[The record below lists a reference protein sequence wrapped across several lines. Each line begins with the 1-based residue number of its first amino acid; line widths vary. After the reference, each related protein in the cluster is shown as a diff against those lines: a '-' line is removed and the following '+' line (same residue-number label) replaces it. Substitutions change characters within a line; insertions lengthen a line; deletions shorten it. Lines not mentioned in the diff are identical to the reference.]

1 MFSIMLKLFI
11 LLITYFSV
19 TSAKPTIPA
28 SSNTNLFLGKKS
40 ELLPTCCKNRVI
52 ISLILCF
59 PFSSLEI
66 CSQNVLVYML
76 KIIMVPRKC
85 QHLSPWMLHWPV
97 MPKMIALSFSL
108 PDRMRKSFPYILNSC
123 NWGQSKLLP
132 TFWIFINFLGNS
144 FANALIGL
152 KSFWLDHFGAWAV
165 TPVVFGTLH

>member
-1 MFSIMLKLFI
+1 MSSIMLKLFI

-52 ISLILCF
+52 ISQILCF
-59 PFSSLEI
+59 FSSLEI
-66 CSQNVLVYML
+66 CSQNVLVYTL

-132 TFWIFINFLGNS
+132 KFWIFINFFGNS

-165 TPVVFGTLH
+165 TPVIFGTLH